1 LRRCAPVGRGHDHIM
16 ALQGAGAACRQ
27 MVSALLA
34 FPGCAACAPPTAI
47 PVCEAS
53 PPPPS
58 FLSLCSALLRLP
70 SCSPQDKSWRVR
82 YNVAAQMV
90 PLCEALGPE
99 LTRAELVPAYAR
111 LLEDGEAEVRI
122 AAAGKV
128 SSFSRMLTPPLIVSQ
143 VVPRVKELA
152 NDSSQFVRAA
162 LAGVVMELA
171 PQLGKA
177 PTIEH
182 LVPVFLNLL
191 RDPYPDVRLNVI
203 SKLDQVCR
211 LCRLAKLCGV
221 CMCTCVCVYVV

>member
-1 LRRCAPVGRGHDHIM
+1 M
-16 ALQGAGAACRQ
+16 
-27 MVSALLA
+27 
-34 FPGCAACAPPTAI
+34 
-47 PVCEAS
+47 
-53 PPPPS
+53 
-58 FLSLCSALLRLP
+58 
-70 SCSPQDKSWRVR
+70 R

-99 LTRAELVPAYAR
+99 MTRAELVPAYIR
-111 LLEDGEAEVRI
+111 LLEDTEAEVRI

-128 SSFSRMLTPPLIVSQ
+128 SAFSKMLTPPLIVSQ

-152 NDSSQFVRAA
+152 NDTSQFVRAA

-171 PQLGKA
+171 PQLGKQ

-203 SKLDQVCR
+203 SKLDQVGGGRHLGQGQVETTMQLSSSGALFLVLQDSTGACR
-211 LCRLAKLCGV
+211 SHRQTALKFV
-221 CMCTCVCVYVV
+221 